1 MRQGTKPF
9 EGTGGHG
16 WQRGATLH
24 PTENRAALAAWVI
37 TLWPRAEVRAESA
50 VRRPVF
56 DTVITNNDEFKSIL
70 KRAELPWPLCT
81 AWHHPKSP
89 VCSYWGQSTSRSSRC
104 WLFAYQVGGKHLHTN
119 GSGEPPANDDWVEV
133 WSQMPKLPARHQRWT
148 VRRKA
153 AVVEAV
159 RGGWLPIEDVC
170 QLYNIS
176 VDEFLAWERDID
188 RYGLHGL
195 RVTRYQIYRDTER
208 AARIA
213 EHDPQ
218 IHGRKACL
226 VKLACD
232 GIALA
237 TPDGRR
243 RRAPNRLSSRHKCH
257 SGNR

>member
-104 WLFAYQVGGKHLHTN
+104 WLFAYRVGESTCRRTARANRPRTTIGRRFGARCPSCQHPI
-119 GSGEPPANDDWVEV
+119 SGGQCV
-133 WSQMPKLPARHQRWT
+133 ARRPLLK
-148 VRRKA
+148 RCA
-153 AVVEAV
+153 AVGSRSKMSASSTTSRLMNFW
-159 RGGWLPIEDVC
+159 RG
-170 QLYNIS
+170 S
-176 VDEFLAWERDID
+176 VTSTGMAFTGCGSLD
-188 RYGLHGL
+188 
-195 RVTRYQIYRDTER
+195 TRS
-208 AARIA
+208 IA
-213 EHDPQ
+213 IPN
-218 IHGRKACL
+218 A
-226 VKLACD
+226 
-232 GIALA
+232 
-237 TPDGRR
+237 
-243 RRAPNRLSSRHKCH
+243 RRA
-257 SGNR
+257 